1 MKWNKNNYITKA
13 AVKDSAKGLFN
24 YGEINTRH
32 VIDITHE
39 QMDSIIPDHGLSR
52 KEIEDYVY
60 EALVESMRN

>member
-1 MKWNKNNYITKA
+1 M
-13 AVKDSAKGLFN
+13 KDSARGIFN
-24 YGEINTRH
+24 YGEMNTRH

-39 QMDSIIPDHGLSR
+39 QMDSIIPFHGLSR